1 MRVYVVRHGE
11 SMNNLKK
18 LWTGW
23 NDVELSEKGREDA
36 KRAGE
41 IIKGVSFD
49 KIYSSDLSRAMDTAR
64 IAVPGCEFEAL
75 PIFREVNVG
84 NIADK
89 PLDVLSVEER
99 ILAGREGYA
108 PYGGESCEEF
118 SKRVRRVM
126 DMLASTN
133 FNTVAVFAHAGFLR
147 TFLDVV
153 VGAYL
158 PRQNVVCNNCAVA
171 IFDYDNANNEWKL
184 HSWINGR

>member
-108 PYGGESCEEF
+108 HYGDSDE
-118 SKRVRRVM
+118 
-126 DMLASTN
+126 
-133 FNTVAVFAHAGFLR
+133 H
-147 TFLDVV
+147 
-153 VGAYL
+153 
-158 PRQNVVCNNCAVA
+158 
-171 IFDYDNANNEWKL
+171 
-184 HSWINGR
+184 